1 VDRILIAL
9 DSSPAAAAAL
19 ERGLELAAQ
28 QHAAVAILHVLPA
41 DSVEDGQ
48 DNAGG
53 SSLLEDAMTRAEVQG
68 VRSEV
73 ELGRGDPAE
82 VILSRS
88 EALDVSLI
96 VLGSRGRSPTV
107 GALLG
112 TVSSGVVKKAGRP
125 VLVVRSP
132 ARSAEAG

>member
-1 VDRILIAL
+1 MNRILIAL

-28 QHAAVAILHVLPA
+28 ESASVALLHVLPEGA
-41 DSVEDGQ
+41 SDGELGGGRNSSVLGE
-48 DNAGG
+48 ARM
-53 SSLLEDAMTRAEVQG
+53 SAAARG

-73 ELGRGDPAE
+73 ELAHGDAAD

-88 EALDVSLI
+88 NALDVALI
-96 VLGSRGRSPTV
+96 VLGSRGRSPMV

-112 TVSSGVVKKAGRP
+112 TVSSGVLRRAERP
-125 VLVVRSP
+125 VLIVRSP